1 MTARHSVANH
11 SGVFDLDQIFASR
24 NRDSY
29 MTGVIRA
36 SETPCVTGSLI
47 SLLLDSALR
56 SRLLFRCSSSLRSV
70 DCTDT
75 PKLAAVGSE
84 ALTFAE

>member
-29 MTGVIRA
+29 VTGVIRA
-36 SETPCVTGSLI
+36 FPASFGRNVMRDGFPDIVAAGLVAFAFALSL
-47 SLLLDSALR
+47 
-56 SRLLFRCSSSLRSV
+56 FV
-70 DCTDT
+70 F
-75 PKLAAVGSE
+75 
-84 ALTFAE
+84 FAFGGLH